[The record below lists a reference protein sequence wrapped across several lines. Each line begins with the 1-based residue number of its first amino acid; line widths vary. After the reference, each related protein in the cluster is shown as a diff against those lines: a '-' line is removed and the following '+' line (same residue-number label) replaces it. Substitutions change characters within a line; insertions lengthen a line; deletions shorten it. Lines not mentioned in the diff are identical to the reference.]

1 MHSESGNI
9 ETMMNDEIDKVIK
22 EPFESLKK
30 IYNLEL
36 MSLSLIML
44 NYCISMA

>member
-1 MHSESGNI
+1 MHSKKDNI
-9 ETMMNDEIDKVIK
+9 EIMMNDEVDKVIK
-22 EPFESLKK
+22 EPFDSLKN

-44 NYCISMA
+44 NYCISLV